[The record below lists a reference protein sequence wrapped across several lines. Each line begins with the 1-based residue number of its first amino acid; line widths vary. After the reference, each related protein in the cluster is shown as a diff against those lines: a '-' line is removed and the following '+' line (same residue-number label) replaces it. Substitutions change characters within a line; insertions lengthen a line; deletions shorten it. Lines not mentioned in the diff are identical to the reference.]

1 MEILIKKI
9 LVSCLI
15 CFSIQLKAQ
24 TSEMKNVEDAFSS
37 SYTLELKAEYN
48 ATMAILKTVYDEK
61 SYEINLRLGWLN
73 YLAGLFT
80 ESSAYY
86 QKAISLKPYSIE
98 AKLGFAYPAAALGN
112 LDQVIKQYQEIL
124 KIDPQNTIANYRMGS
139 ILYGKKEYADA
150 DKYLEL
156 DCFGHFV

>member
-86 QKAISLKPYSIE
+86 QDRSYMVKRNMPMQINILKKWLICIHSITTAISCMPGL
-98 AKLGFAYPAAALGN
+98 
-112 LDQVIKQYQEIL
+112 
-124 KIDPQNTIANYRMGS
+124 NT
-139 ILYGKKEYADA
+139 
-150 DKYLEL
+150 
-156 DCFGHFV
+156 V